1 VLSAEEL
8 KEALDRLATRFEAD
22 IQPGTA
28 ECGAQ
33 GWGQFLDNPKTHLQV
48 GPYGTAAGL
57 IVLALA
63 ERGQSVPVTD
73 AQRLLA
79 CWWAL
84 RDDPTKQEH
93 RLYVQTLRLAL
104 QHMAWRFSAPDP
116 PPPAMTEIREALLDR
131 VLPSEM
137 WGNSWANAKVQD
149 HTPRIFP
156 TSMVVLSF
164 ALMADGKTKLDER
177 IRAAAD
183 QLESKFSVSSGSSL
197 LERAAIAA
205 ALIAV
210 RGQKLSGKILRKID
224 RLARSLQRD
233 LNRQETYYFDF
244 EYLPDSQNRRFSRD
258 YFIVS
263 PQILLA
269 IAGFQSGAPSSLRL
283 MAEQTVETLAN
294 NLKQNGH
301 VYKPNESSRVSTI
314 DQAWT
319 AMLFSAAASKHKP
332 PTRLSKMAYGLFRRR
347 KETWWSGTF
356 LPAFAT
362 LFVVGFNVVL
372 RDAGLTSRI
381 VSALALSVV
390 SSLYGAKYFRRF
402 LPGGEDSQ
410 Q

>member
-1 VLSAEEL
+1 M
-8 KEALDRLATRFEAD
+8 DRLATRFEAD

-33 GWGQFLDNPKTHLQV
+33 GWGQFLDNPKSHLQV

-63 ERGQSVPVTD
+63 ERGQGVPVTE
-73 AQRLLA
+73 AQKLLA

-104 QHMAWRFSAPDP
+104 QYMAFRFSAPN
-116 PPPAMTEIREALLDR
+116 PPPAMLEIKEALLGR
-131 VLPSEM
+131 VLPAGM
-137 WGNSWANAKVQD
+137 WGNYWTSAKAQD

-156 TSMVVLSF
+156 TSIVVLSF
-164 ALMADGKTKLDER
+164 ALMTDTKSKLDDR
-177 IRAAAD
+177 IRDAAD
-183 QLESKFSVSSGSSL
+183 QLESKFTISSGLSL

-205 ALIAV
+205 ALIAA
-210 RGQKLSGKILRKID
+210 RGQKLNGKILRKID
-224 RLARSLQRD
+224 RLARSFQGD
-233 LNRQETYYFDF
+233 LTRQETYFFDF
-244 EYLPDSQNRRFSRD
+244 EFLPDSQNRRYSRD

-283 MAEQTVETLAN
+283 MAERTVEILTN
-294 NLKQNGH
+294 NLKQNGN
-301 VYKPNESSRVSTI
+301 VYKPNEGSRISTI

-319 AMLFSAAASKHKP
+319 AILFSAAASKHKP
-332 PTRLSKMAYGLFRRR
+332 PTRFSKVVYSLLRRR
-347 KETWWSGTF
+347 EETWWTGTF

-362 LFVVGFNVVL
+362 LFVVGFNVVF
-372 RDAGLTSRI
+372 RDAGLASRI
-381 VSALALSVV
+381 ISALALSVV
-390 SSLYGAKYFRRF
+390 SSLYGSKYFRKL